1 MERLNPSAFEFLI
14 KLNGDYFLAEID
26 QRVVTGTAI
35 PSAGFHTTYPA
46 ADKLCSH
53 LRASGYPAAHVT
65 DVYGVAITTDR
76 LERESL
82 DKPTPPCLCRSR
94 SWTGFPPPNYED
106 AGRKNHIF
114 PQELQTCTT
123 NKHITEKG

>member
-46 ADKLCSH
+46 ADKPSSNLC
-53 LRASGYPAAHVT
+53 ASGYPAAHVT

-82 DKPTPPCLCRSR
+82 DKPTPPLPMSLAELDRI
-94 SWTGFPPPNYED
+94 P
-106 AGRKNHIF
+106 AA
-114 PQELQTCTT
+114 ELQRRRKKEPHFSARVADLYDQQAR
-123 NKHITEKG
+123 N